1 MSYLITWSDKII
13 NINSPYRKVLKFV
26 RFKLPMISN
35 IRYLQFKS
43 IFACC
48 HSMVIGAG
56 APLQALIKLLLV
68 EFESS
73 C

>member
-1 MSYLITWSDKII
+1 MTYLITWSDKILI
-13 NINSPYRKVLKFV
+13 ISSPYRKVLKFV
-26 RFKLPMISN
+26 RFKLPTISN
-35 IRYLQFKS
+35 ISYLQFKS

-48 HSMVIGAG
+48 HPMVIGAG
-56 APLQALIKLLLV
+56 APLQALIKLPLV